1 LSVTTDVTLFG
12 NKTMKPTGVRMGA
25 QVQRAHCDER
35 IASLVWAFLWKLTR
49 IILIEWATLKL
60 S

>member
-1 LSVTTDVTLFG
+1 LSSFLFKHSLTLSET
-12 NKTMKPTGVRMGA
+12 NVLAVRNWKA
-25 QVQRAHCDER
+25 LYCDER

-49 IILIEWATLKL
+49 IIPIELATLKL